1 MRNTVIGAA
10 VLTVIMATAAAPAH
24 SLGRAMPPGDVN
36 IEVVS
41 DRGSVFQTI
50 PHRDFRKSGT
60 RIIKR
65 YLEAKKGENYEIVIT
80 NDTPER
86 VGVVIAVDGR
96 NIITGKRS
104 ELRNSEAMYIV
115 NAYETA
121 RYDGWRTS
129 QEQVHRFYFT
139 NAADSY
145 SVRTFADSSAM
156 GVIAM
161 AVFREKDPPR
171 PLLEEKREGQ
181 AAPAAPSA
189 GVAPQSADRA
199 MAKESAGTG
208 FGDARYS
215 PVITVQFEPERNPV
229 QKTLVKYEWR
239 EVLCRKG
246 ILSCG
251 RELGNR
257 LWDEDGYAP
266 YPPGYPKN

>member
-1 MRNTVIGAA
+1 MKQIAFAILAVIIAA
-10 VLTVIMATAAAPAH
+10 LGGTPAYSYH
-24 SLGRAMPPGDVN
+24 RPILPGEVG

-41 DRGSVFQTI
+41 DRGTVFQAI
-50 PHRDFRKSGT
+50 PYKDFWTDGT
-60 RIIKR
+60 RVSKK
-65 YLEAKKGENYEIVIT
+65 YLEARKGENYGIDIT
-80 NDTPER
+80 NRTPER

-96 NIITGKRS
+96 NIISGKRS
-104 ELRNSEAMYIV
+104 DLKNTENMYIV

-129 QEQVHRFYFT
+129 NDQVHRFYFT
-139 NAADSY
+139 DEADSY
-145 SVRTFADSSAM
+145 SVKTFGDQSAR

-161 AVFREKDPPR
+161 AVFREKEQPR
-171 PLLEEKREGQ
+171 PLLEEKREGR

-189 GVAPQSADRA
+189 ARSLNADQA
-199 MAKESAGTG
+199 AAEKSAGTG

-215 PVITVQFEPERNPV
+215 PVITVQFEPERSPV

-246 ILSCG
+246 ILPCN
-251 RELGNR
+251 RKVGNR

-266 YPPGYPKN
+266 YPPGYPRN

>member
-1 MRNTVIGAA
+1 MKRTIFA
-10 VLTVIMATAAAPAH
+10 VLAVIITAIGAAPAH
-24 SLGRAMPPGDVN
+24 PSGRPVLPGEVG

-41 DRGSVFQTI
+41 DGGTVFQAI
-50 PHRDFRKSGT
+50 PHKDFWTGST
-60 RIIKR
+60 HVCKR
-65 YLEAKKGENYEIVIT
+65 YLEARKGEHYEIVIT
-80 NDTPER
+80 NRTPER

-104 ELRNSEAMYIV
+104 DLGNTESMYIV
-115 NAYETA
+115 NAYEEA
-121 RYDGWRTS
+121 RYDGWRTG
-129 QEQVHRFYFT
+129 QDEVHRFYFT
-139 NAADSY
+139 DAADSY

-161 AVFREKDPPR
+161 AVFREKEQPR
-171 PLLEEKREGQ
+171 PLQEEKREGRS
-181 AAPAAPSA
+181 APAAPS
-189 GVAPQSADRA
+189 GGSAPKSTDRA
-199 MAKESAGTG
+199 LAKENAGTG

-215 PVITVQFEPERNPV
+215 PVVTVQFDPERNPI

-246 ILSCG
+246 ILRCN

>member
-1 MRNTVIGAA
+1 MEQIAFAILAVIIAA
-10 VLTVIMATAAAPAH
+10 LGGTPAYSYH
-24 SLGRAMPPGDVN
+24 RPILPGEVG

-41 DRGSVFQTI
+41 DRGTVFQAI
-50 PHRDFRKSGT
+50 PYKDFWTDGT
-60 RIIKR
+60 RVSKK
-65 YLEAKKGENYEIVIT
+65 YLEAKKGENYGIVIT
-80 NDTPER
+80 NRTSER

-96 NIITGKRS
+96 NIISGKRS
-104 ELRNSEAMYIV
+104 DLKNTENMYIV

-129 QEQVHRFYFT
+129 NDQVHRFYFT
-139 NAADSY
+139 DESASY
-145 SVRTFADSSAM
+145 SVKTFGDQSAM

-161 AVFREKDPPR
+161 AVFREKEQPR

-189 GVAPQSADRA
+189 ARSLNADQA
-199 MAKESAGTG
+199 AAEKSAGTG

-215 PVITVQFEPERNPV
+215 PVITVQFEPERSPV

-246 ILSCG
+246 ILPCN
-251 RELGNR
+251 REVGNR
-257 LWDEDGYAP
+257 LWDEDAYAP
-266 YPPGYPKN
+266 YPPGYPRN

>member
-1 MRNTVIGAA
+1 MKRIIVGVLSVIIAA
-10 VLTVIMATAAAPAH
+10 IGGAPAY
-24 SLGRAMPPGDVN
+24 SYGRPVLSGEVG

-41 DRGSVFQTI
+41 DRGTVFQAI
-50 PHRDFRKSGT
+50 PHKDFWTGGT
-60 RIIKR
+60 RVSKR
-65 YLEAKKGENYEIVIT
+65 YLEALKGEKYGIVIT
-80 NDTPER
+80 NKTSER

-104 ELRNSEAMYIV
+104 ELRNNEAMYIV
-115 NAYETA
+115 NACETA

-129 QEQVHRFYFT
+129 KEQVHRFYFT
-139 NAADSY
+139 DEADSY
-145 SVRTFADSSAM
+145 SVKTFSDSSAM
-156 GVIAM
+156 GVIA
-161 AVFREKDPPR
+161 VVVYREKER
-171 PLLEEKREGQ
+171 PQLLQEQKREGS
-181 AAPAAPSA
+181 AAPAPSA
-189 GVAPQSADRA
+189 KKAPQSADRA
-199 MAKESAGTG
+199 LAKENAGTG
-208 FGDARYS
+208 FGDAQYS

-257 LWDEDGYAP
+257 LWDEGGYAP